1 MSDIRAILGEQTP
14 RLRRYAVAL
23 TRDRDAAD
31 DLVEDTLREAIA
43 RGFDSD
49 TGDFGKRDETA
60 LRVWLLTILH
70 EQRDNPFRLPVPS
83 AMPPRPRL
91 DPAAEAA
98 LSRFDRALGRLP
110 EEQRATILLIG
121 LEGMTYEATAQILG
135 IAASTMRAHLL
146 RGRETLAREMTPV
159 PAPVRRRPQRRVS
172 RAA

>member
-23 TRDRDAAD
+23 TRDVNEAD

-43 RGFDSD
+43 RGFEA
-49 TGDFGKRDETA
+49 RDETT

-70 EQRDNPFRLPVPS
+70 EQRDNPFRLP
-83 AMPPRPRL
+83 
-91 DPAAEAA
+91 DPAAAPSRPRFNPTTEAA

-110 EEQRATILLIG
+110 EEQRAAILLIG
-121 LEGMTYEATAQILG
+121 LEGMTYEAAAQILG
-135 IAASTMRAHLL
+135 ISAGAMRAKLI
-146 RGRETLAREMTPV
+146 RGRESLARELA
-159 PAPVRRRPQRRVS
+159 PAPTQAVRPRRPRRVS

>member
-23 TRDRDAAD
+23 TRDLNEAD

-43 RGFDSD
+43 RGFAPQSQ
-49 TGDFGKRDETA
+49 KPDETA

-70 EQRDNPFRLPVPS
+70 EQRDNPFRLPVPT
-83 AMPPRPRL
+83 ATPPWPRL

-110 EEQRATILLIG
+110 EEQRAAILLIG
-121 LEGMTYEATAQILG
+121 LEGMTYEATARILG
-135 IAASTMRAHLL
+135 ISAGTMRAQLQ
-146 RGRETLAREMTPV
+146 RGRETLAREMA
-159 PAPVRRRPQRRVS
+159 PAPTPARRARRTR

>member
-1 MSDIRAILGEQTP
+1 MPDIRAILGAETP

-43 RGFDSD
+43 RGF
-49 TGDFGKRDETA
+49 GECGETP

-70 EQRDNPFRLPVPS
+70 EQRDNPFRLATP
-83 AMPPRPRL
+83 AATPPRPHI

-98 LSRFDRALGRLP
+98 LSRFDRALGRLS
-110 EEQRATILLIG
+110 EGERAVILLIG
-121 LEGMTYEATAQILG
+121 LEGMTYDAAARILG
-135 IAASTMRAHLL
+135 ISAGTVRARLL
-146 RGRETLAREMTPV
+146 RAREALAR
-159 PAPVRRRPQRRVS
+159 RQHRIS

>member
-23 TRDRDAAD
+23 TRDVNEAD

-43 RGFDSD
+43 RGFAPESER
-49 TGDFGKRDETA
+49 RDETA

-70 EQRDNPFRLPVPS
+70 EQRDNPFRLPVPN
-83 AMPPRPRL
+83 AMPRRPRL
-91 DPAAEAA
+91 DPTAEAA

-110 EEQRATILLIG
+110 EEQRAAILLIG

-135 IAASTMRAHLL
+135 MSVGAMRAKLL
-146 RGRETLAREMTPV
+146 RGRESLARDMTPP
-159 PAPVRRRPQRRVS
+159 PARRPQRVS

>member
-23 TRDRDAAD
+23 TRHINEAD

-43 RGFDSD
+43 RGFEP
-49 TGDFGKRDETA
+49 RDETA

-70 EQRDNPFRLPVPS
+70 EQRDNPFRLATPV
-83 AMPPRPRL
+83 ATPPRPRL
-91 DPAAEAA
+91 DPAAEAT

-110 EEQRATILLIG
+110 EEQRAAILLIG
-121 LEGMTYEATAQILG
+121 LEGMTYDATAQTLG
-135 IAASTMRAHLL
+135 ISVAAMRAKLL
-146 RGRETLAREMTPV
+146 RGRESLARQMAPV
-159 PAPVRRRPQRRVS
+159 PAPARRPQRRVS